1 MSHFDDIE
9 PIFYGSGP
17 GSGCGVIGG
26 IIFLAFVIACCVWAY
41 SADKSSADDC
51 AKHGEKYI
59 DSRTG
64 YTLCEQDGGTV
75 VRR

>member
-1 MSHFDDIE
+1 VSHFDDIDDL
-9 PIFYGSGP
+9 PRIVPSGLV
-17 GSGCGVIGG
+17 GFAIVVAAI
-26 IIFLAFVIACCVWAY
+26 VWAFAADQQ
-41 SADKSSADDC
+41 SAEEC
-51 AKHGEKYI
+51 LKHGEKYV

>member
-9 PIFYGSGP
+9 PIFYGGGASTMLGAIVFLFVAL
-17 GSGCGVIGG
+17 GAVYWACYEDGVSKQM
-26 IIFLAFVIACCVWAY
+26 CE
-41 SADKSSADDC
+41 S
-51 AKHGEKYI
+51 HGERYV
-59 DSRTG
+59 DSREN